1 MSTEKMNLMPSCYD
15 IIPHKRATSCH
26 SSLHNKPRG
35 ISEGAW
41 INIKQNRFAQLA
53 KLGEI
58 IFHTKDLANLWQIKN
73 SNTLYTTLKRYAQQE
88 LLFRIY
94 KGFYSIKPINQLDP
108 FLLGTKAMHKFCY
121 ISAETVLEKAGIIQQ
136 KTNYI
141 TLISSVSKKF
151 NIGDYSYCSRQ
162 LDDKFLFKT
171 TGIINKDGIKIATT
185 QRAVAD
191 LLYFN
196 PKIYFDNNKLIN
208 WKEIKRIQ
216 QEIGYPLTSK
226 RYDFT

>member
-1 MSTEKMNLMPSCYD
+1 MSTEK
-15 IIPHKRATSCH
+15 
-26 SSLHNKPRG
+26 
-35 ISEGAW
+35 

-58 IFHTKDLANLWQIKN
+58 IFHSKDLANLWQIKN
-73 SNTLYTTLKRYAQQE
+73 SNTLHTILKRYTRQG

-94 KGFYSIKPINQLDP
+94 KGFYSIKPVNQLDP
-108 FLLGTKAMHKFCY
+108 FLLGIKAIHEFCY

-141 TLISSVSKKF
+141 TLISSLSKKF
-151 NIGDYSYCSRQ
+151 DIADYHYYSRQ
-162 LDDKFLFKT
+162 LDDKFLFKAD
-171 TGIINKDGIKIATT
+171 GIINKNNIKIAATE
-185 QRAVAD
+185 RAVAD

-196 PKIYFDNNKLIN
+196 PKIYFDNNKLVN
-208 WKEIKRIQ
+208 WKLVKKIQ
-216 QEIGYPLTSK
+216 QKIGYPLTSK

>member
-1 MSTEKMNLMPSCYD
+1 MSTEK
-15 IIPHKRATSCH
+15 T
-26 SSLHNKPRG
+26 
-35 ISEGAW
+35 
-41 INIKQNRFAQLA
+41 NIKQHRFAQLA

-58 IFHTKDLANLWQIKN
+58 IFHAKDLANLWQIKN
-73 SNTLYTTLKRYAQQE
+73 PNTLYTSLKRYNQQR

-108 FLLGTKAMHKFCY
+108 FLLGIKAMHKFCY
-121 ISAETVLEKAGIIQQ
+121 ISAETILEKAGIIQQ

-151 NIGDYSYCSRQ
+151 KIDDYYYCSRQ
-162 LDDKFLFKT
+162 SDDKFLFKT
-171 TGIINKDGIKIATT
+171 TGIVNKNGIKIATT

-208 WKEIKRIQ
+208 WKEVKKIQ
-216 QEIGYPLTSK
+216 QEIGYPLTLK